1 MPYLTL
7 DELKTRKREDAMLY
21 ALDPENVGE
30 WTVLAEERAEAA
42 IQDAADTIDSFVS
55 QRYTLPLPPV
65 RALKR
70 INADIAFYLILARR
84 GFQEG
89 TADDV
94 VVRDYE
100 EALKWLR
107 LVAEG
112 KAQIPADDGQPLPPG
127 GSQGG
132 VVPSEAKPE
141 IESAGRVF
149 GRDKLK
155 GW

>member
-1 MPYLTL
+1 MPYLNTA
-7 DELKTRKREDAMLY
+7 ELKTRKREEAMRY
-21 ALDPENVGE
+21 ALDPEAST
-30 WTVLAEERAEAA
+30 WTALAEERAQAA
-42 IQDAADTIDSFVS
+42 LQDAADIIDSFVG

-112 KAQIPADDGQPLPPG
+112 KAQIPADDGSPIPPG
-127 GSQGG
+127 ATQGG
-132 VVPSEAKPE
+132 VVVSEAQPE

>member
-1 MPYLTL
+1 MPYLDTA
-7 DELKTRKREDAMLY
+7 ELKTRKREEAMRY
-21 ALDPENVGE
+21 ALDPEAST
-30 WTVLAEERAEAA
+30 WTTLVEARAQAA
-42 IQDAADTIDSFVS
+42 LQDAADIIDSFVG

-70 INADIAFYLILARR
+70 VNADIAFYLILARR

-112 KAQIPADDGQPLPPG
+112 KAQIPADDGAPIPPG
-127 GSQGG
+127 EAAGG
-132 VVPSEAKPE
+132 VVSAEAKPE
-141 IESAGRVF
+141 IKAAPRVF

-155 GW
+155 NW

>member
-7 DELKTRKREDAMLY
+7 EELKARKREDAMLY
-21 ALDPENVGE
+21 ALDPSGPGT
-30 WTVLAEERAEAA
+30 WTSSAQERAQAA
-42 IQDAADTIDSFVS
+42 IQDAADIIDSFVG

-100 EALKWLR
+100 EALRWLR

-112 KAQIPADDGQPLPPG
+112 KVQIPADDGQPLPPG
-127 GSQGG
+127 G
-132 VVPSEAKPE
+132 VVASEARPE

-149 GRDKLK
+149 GRDRLK